1 MKILAIHAH
10 PDDVEFLCSG
20 ALALLKDQGHDI
32 AIATVSNGD
41 KGSLETSNEETAR
54 IRKGEAQRAAAVI
67 GATYGCVDFND
78 YEIFDD
84 DLSRRRVT
92 EFIRAI
98 NPDVIITAPPQD
110 YHADHEACSH
120 LVRHAAFIVGAP
132 NYQTGDAPVMKAIPT
147 LYYTDPTEGKD
158 ILGNV
163 IRPDFCVDV
172 STVIETKKTMLEQHA
187 SQREWL
193 RAYHGMDHYIHSMLE
208 WNQKRG
214 LDYGFAYGE
223 GFRMH
228 KGHGYPQAPILEEAL
243 SEFVKR

>member
-1 MKILAIHAH
+1 MNILAIHAH
-10 PDDVEFLCSG
+10 PDDVEFLCAG
-20 ALALLKDQGHDI
+20 TLALLKEKGHEI
-32 AIATVSNGD
+32 AIATISNGD

-54 IRKGEAQRAAAVI
+54 IRKGEAKHAADVI

-84 DLSRRRVT
+84 DASRRRVT
-92 EFIRAI
+92 EFIRGV

-132 NYQTGDAPVMKAIPT
+132 NYQTGNAPVMKAVPT
-147 LYYTDPTEGKD
+147 LYYTDPAEGKN
-158 ILGNV
+158 IFGNV
-163 IRPDFCVDV
+163 IRPDFCVNV
-172 STVIETKKTMLEQHA
+172 SSVIETKKTMLEKHA

-208 WNQKRG
+208 WNQTRG
-214 LDYGFAYGE
+214 QEYGFEYGE

-228 KGHGYPQAPILEEAL
+228 KGHGYPQKPVLETAL
-243 SEFVKR
+243 SDVVKR